1 MPPAFS
7 ILFLSGVVA
16 KSSVPLLLSVTVVAG
31 SQCREIFVKEGRCQI
46 EVDCLRRR
54 SQSPGEQPKLPPRPG
69 LVRTVALA
77 VRDNP
82 GNSWALGKIAQIT
95 GKCSRRVDIC
105 IYCLSNIFHSGQ
117 IITHSV
123 QF

>member
-16 KSSVPLLLSVTVVAG
+16 KSSVPMLLSVTVVAG
-31 SQCREIFVKEGRCQI
+31 SQCRKIFVKEGRGQI

-69 LVRTVALA
+69 LVRTAALA

-82 GNSWALGKIAQIT
+82 GNSWALEK
-95 GKCSRRVDIC
+95 
-105 IYCLSNIFHSGQ
+105 
-117 IITHSV
+117 
-123 QF
+123 